1 MELLDLTALQL
12 GQKIKNG
19 EIGVREAAAAS
30 LNRIRAAEPAIHSF
44 VSFDEEAALARADEI
59 QKKISAGELLSPLAG
74 VPMAVKDNICT
85 KGVATTCSSKMLDG
99 FVPTYSANAWNLLEN
114 AGAVMLG
121 KTNLDEFAMG
131 STTETS
137 YFGTTHNPWDLSR
150 VPGGS
155 SGGSAAAVAAGEAYY
170 TLGSDTGGSIR
181 QPAAFCGVT
190 GIKPT
195 YGSVSR
201 YGLVAFASSLD
212 QIGPS
217 ARDAADCAAVLNE
230 IMKHDRRDSTSVS
243 TAAPGLSVVQNG
255 NVKGMKIG
263 IPKNFYGEGL
273 DGEVRDTI
281 LKAAEQ
287 FRAMGAELEE
297 FDMPIVKYAVPT
309 YYILATAEASS
320 NLARYDGIKYGYRAK
335 DYADLAELYTKT
347 RSEGFGM
354 EVKRRI
360 LLGCFVLSS
369 GYYDAYYL
377 KALKVRNLI
386 KQAFDRAFEKYD
398 IILSPTAPTTAYKI
412 GENDGDPLK
421 LYLGDIYTAMIN
433 IIGLPA
439 VTAPCG
445 FDSNGLPV
453 GLQLIG
459 KPFGEETLLTAACAY
474 QKETDYHNRRPS
486 AFLKGGEAQ

>member
-30 LNRIRAAEPAIHSF
+30 ISRIRAAEPAVHSF
-44 VSFDEEAALARADEI
+44 VSFNEESALARADEI
-59 QKKISAGELLSPLAG
+59 QKKIDAGELSSPLAG

-85 KGVATTCSSKMLDG
+85 KGVATTCSSKMLEG
-99 FVPTYSANAWNLLEN
+99 FLPTYSANAWSLLEN

-137 YFGTTHNPWDLSR
+137 YFGATRNPWDPSR

-155 SGGSAAAVAAGEAYY
+155 SGGSAAAVAAGEAFY

-212 QIGPS
+212 QIGPIG
-217 ARDAADCAAVLNE
+217 RDAADCAAVLAE
-230 IMKHDRRDSTSVS
+230 IMKHDRRDSTSVP
-243 TAAPGLSVVQNG
+243 TAAPGLSAVQNG
-255 NVKGMKIG
+255 RVKGMKIG

-273 DGEVRDTI
+273 DSEVCDTI
-281 LKAAEQ
+281 LRAAEQ

-297 FDMPIVKYAVPT
+297 FEMPIVKYAVPT

-320 NLARYDGIKYGYRAK
+320 NLARYDGVKYGYRAK

-377 KALKVRNLI
+377 KALKVRTLI

-398 IILSPTAPTTAYKI
+398 MILSPTTPTTAYKI
-412 GENDGDPLK
+412 GENTGDPLK

-433 IIGLPA
+433 IVGLPA
-439 VTAPCG
+439 LTAPCG
-445 FDSNGLPV
+445 FDSKGLPI
-453 GLQLIG
+453 GMQLIG
-459 KPFGEETLLTAACAY
+459 KPFGEEALLTAACAY
-474 QKETDYHNRRPS
+474 QRETDFHNCRPS
-486 AFLKGGEAQ
+486 ACLKGGEAQ

>member
-1 MELLDLTALQL
+1 MDFWDLTALQL
-12 GQKIKNG
+12 GQKIKSG
-19 EIGVREAAAAS
+19 EIGVREATAAA
-30 LNRIRAAEPAIHSF
+30 LARIRSAEPDVHSF
-44 VSFDEEAALARADEI
+44 VSFNEDAALTRADEI
-59 QKKISAGELLSPLAG
+59 QRKLSAGELTSPLAG
-74 VPMAVKDNICT
+74 VPMGVKDNICT
-85 KGVATTCSSKMLDG
+85 KGTQTTCSSKMLEN
-99 FVPTYSANAWNLLEN
+99 FVPTYDANAWSLLRD

-121 KTNLDEFAMG
+121 KTNMDEFAMG

-137 YFGTTHNPWDLSR
+137 YFGVTHNPWDLAR

-155 SGGSAAAVAAGEAYY
+155 SGGSAAAVATGEAFY

-212 QIGPS
+212 QIGPLGK
-217 ARDAADCAAVLNE
+217 DAADCAAVLAE
-230 IMKHDRRDSTSVS
+230 IMKQDKRDSTSVAVQAPDL
-243 TAAPGLSVVQNG
+243 TAVQNG
-255 NVKGMKIG
+255 SVKGMKIG
-263 IPKNFYGEGL
+263 IPKNFYGDGL
-273 DGEVRDTI
+273 DGEVRDAI

-320 NLARYDGIKYGYRAK
+320 NLARYDGVKYGYRAK

-377 KALKVRNLI
+377 KALKVRALI

-398 IILSPTAPTTAYKI
+398 MILAPTTPTTAYKI
-412 GENDGDPLK
+412 GENTGDPLK

-433 IIGLPA
+433 IVGLPGL
-439 VTAPCG
+439 TAPCG
-445 FDSNGLPV
+445 FDAKGLPV
-453 GLQLIG
+453 GMQLIG
-459 KPFGEETLLTAACAY
+459 KPFGEETLLKAACAY
-474 QKETDYHNRRPS
+474 QKETDYHKQRPA
-486 AFLKGGEAQ
+486 AFTKGGAAR

>member
-12 GQKIKNG
+12 GQKIKSG

-30 LNRIRAAEPAIHSF
+30 ISRIRAAEPAVHSF
-44 VSFDEEAALARADEI
+44 VSFNEEAALTRADEI
-59 QKKISAGELLSPLAG
+59 QKKIDAGELSSPLAG

-85 KGVATTCSSKMLDG
+85 KGVATTCSSRMLEN
-99 FVPTYSANAWNLLEN
+99 FVPTYSANAWHLLEN

-137 YFGTTHNPWDLSR
+137 YFGATRNPWDPSR

-155 SGGSAAAVAAGEAYY
+155 SGGSAAAVAAGEAFY

-212 QIGPS
+212 QIGPIG
-217 ARDAADCAAVLNE
+217 RDAADCAAVLAE
-230 IMKHDRRDSTSVS
+230 IMKHDRRDSTSVP
-243 TAAPGLSVVQNG
+243 TAAPGLSAVQNG
-255 NVKGMKIG
+255 SVKGMKIG

-273 DGEVRDTI
+273 DSEVRDTI

-297 FDMPIVKYAVPT
+297 FEMPIVKYAVPT

-320 NLARYDGIKYGYRAK
+320 NLARYDGVKYGYRAK

-377 KALKVRNLI
+377 KALKVRALI

-398 IILSPTAPTTAYKI
+398 MILAPTAPTTAYKI
-412 GENDGDPLK
+412 GENTGDPLK

-433 IIGLPA
+433 IVGLPA
-439 VTAPCG
+439 LTAPCG
-445 FDSNGLPV
+445 FDAKGLPV
-453 GLQLIG
+453 GMQLIG
-459 KPFGEETLLTAACAY
+459 RPFGEEVLLTAACAY
-474 QKETDYHNRRPS
+474 QRETDFHRRRPS
-486 AFLKGGEAQ
+486 AFLKGGDAQ